1 MHDQIFL
8 CFIPFHQMQSAQN
21 ISYQVS
27 FPQFCPSVEKEG
39 GLFNISYTF
48 RFPRMKKKQIKRTPR
63 EKKVLFLC
71 EYSIVS
77 LLAENIFLHMG
88 PNMARGWS
96 ASSAG
101 TRLRSPG
108 IMALRI
114 ERKPSVLIEDDKF
127 QLCLLASVKDL
138 NIYN

>member
-1 MHDQIFL
+1 MWRKKGGL
-8 CFIPFHQMQSAQN
+8 VN
-21 ISYQVS
+21 IS
-27 FPQFCPSVEKEG
+27 
-39 GLFNISYTF
+39 NTF
-48 RFPRMKKKQIKRTPR
+48 RFLRMKKKQIKRVPR

-108 IMALRI
+108 IMDVRI
-114 ERKPSVLIEDDKF
+114 EKKPNVLIEEEKF
-127 QLCLLASVKDL
+127 HLWLLTNNYSSRKL
-138 NIYN
+138 H